1 MSQVLVARV
10 TCPSCRTQFQ
20 VPVEQVLDVRED
32 PNAKVRVLNGLVNVA
47 SCPQCGTGGALNLPF
62 LYHDP
67 DKELALVYMP
77 MEAGRDDLERQRL
90 IGNLTTT
97 VMNRLPPEER
107 KGYLLQPQ
115 VMITQEN
122 LTNKIL
128 EADGVTPEMMEE
140 QKAKAALLQRLVDA
154 TSEEVLE
161 AIIKEND
168 DAIDTDLLRMLEMNL
183 ELTQSMGRAADVQK
197 LLALR
202 NKLLDLS
209 SKGRETKARNE
220 VLEML
225 RADSTR
231 GNLLELLVQT
241 PDKQTRELLIVF
253 GRPLLDYLFFQSLT
267 SRIDAAPDKAEK
279 ARLTALR
286 TEVLEIRDR
295 LDEETRAL
303 YEERSA
309 LLRDLLLSDEPEAL
323 ARRRFEEM
331 DQAFMNLLAA
341 NLEQARSAN
350 DKQAAEA
357 LQAIWNLALH
367 LMEET
372 LPPGLQLFNRLMTAE
387 DEAEIEQLLQ
397 DNRELVTER
406 LVEFMERAEAQM
418 REEEESI
425 ETADRLAA
433 VLEKARAMVTGV
445 VTA

>member
-168 DAIDTDLLRMLEMNL
+168 DVIDTDLLRMLEMNL

-225 RADSTR
+225 RADPTR

-433 VLEKARAMVTGV
+433 VLEKARAMAARAAV
-445 VTA
+445 V

>member
-10 TCPSCRTQFQ
+10 TCPNCHSQFQ
-20 VPVEQVLDVRED
+20 APVQQILDVRED
-32 PNAKVRVLNGLVNVA
+32 PNAKVLVLNGLVNVA

-115 VMITQEN
+115 IMITQEN

-128 EADGVTPEMMEE
+128 EADGVTPEMIEE

-168 DAIDTDLLRMLEMNL
+168 DAIDADLLRMLAMNL
-183 ELTQSMGRAADVQK
+183 ELAQSAGRAADVQK

-209 SKGRETKARNE
+209 SEGQETKARNE
-220 VLEML
+220 LLEML
-225 RADSTR
+225 RSEPTR
-231 GNLLELLVQT
+231 DNLLNLLTRT
-241 PDKQTRELLIVF
+241 PDEQTRELLVIF
-253 GRPLLDYLFFQSLT
+253 GRPLLDYLFFQALT

-279 ARLTALR
+279 ERLTALR

-309 LLRDLLLSDEPEAL
+309 LLRDLLLSDDPEAL

-341 NLEQARSAN
+341 NLEQAQSAG
-350 DKQAAEA
+350 DEQAAEA
-357 LQAIWNLALH
+357 LQAIWNLTLH

-372 LPPGLQLFNRLMTAE
+372 LPPELQLFNRLMTAE

-406 LVEFMERAEAQM
+406 LVEFMEGAEAQL
-418 REEEESI
+418 REEESF
-425 ETADRLAA
+425 ETADRLAS
-433 VLEKARAMVTGV
+433 VLEMARAIVTGTV
-445 VTA
+445 VV

>member
-10 TCPSCRTQFQ
+10 TCPSCRSQFQ
-20 VPVEQVLDVRED
+20 APVEQVLDVRED

-47 SCPQCGTGGALNLPF
+47 SCPQCGTAGALNLPF

-122 LTNKIL
+122 LTSKIL

-140 QKAKAALLQRLVDA
+140 QKVKAALLQRLVDA

-168 DAIDTDLLRMLEMNL
+168 DAIDADLLRMLEMNL

-209 SKGRETKARNE
+209 STGRETKARNE
-220 VLEML
+220 VLEIL
-225 RADSTR
+225 RADPTR
-231 GNLLELLVQT
+231 ENLLDLLVQT
-241 PDKQTRELLIVF
+241 PDEQTRELLIVF

-267 SRIDAAPDKAEK
+267 SRIDAAPDEAEK

-286 TEVLEIRDR
+286 TEVLEVRDR
-295 LDEETRAL
+295 LDEETRVL
-303 YEERSA
+303 YEERSV
-309 LLRDLLLSDEPEAL
+309 LLRDLLLSDDPEAL

-357 LQAIWNLALH
+357 LQAIWNLVLH

-387 DEAEIEQLLQ
+387 DEAEIEQLLE

-406 LVEFMERAEAQM
+406 LVEFIERAETQM

-425 ETADRLAA
+425 ETADRLAL
-433 VLEKARAMVTGV
+433 VLNKARVMAAGTAV
-445 VTA
+445 V

>member
-10 TCPSCRTQFQ
+10 TCPNCRSQFQ
-20 VPVEQVLDVRED
+20 APVEQVLDVRED

-47 SCPQCGTGGALNLPF
+47 SCPQCGTAGALNLPF

-183 ELTQSMGRAADVQK
+183 ELTQSMGHAADVQK

-225 RADSTR
+225 RADPTR

-241 PDKQTRELLIVF
+241 PDEQTRELLIVF

-267 SRIDAAPDKAEK
+267 SRIDAAPDDAEK

-309 LLRDLLLSDEPEAL
+309 LLRDLLLSDEPESL

-350 DKQAAEA
+350 DRQAAEA
-357 LQAIWNLALH
+357 LQAIWNLVLH

-397 DNRELVTER
+397 DNRGLVTER

-425 ETADRLAA
+425 ETADRLAS
-433 VLEKARAMVTGV
+433 VLNKARVMVAGTAV
-445 VTA
+445 V